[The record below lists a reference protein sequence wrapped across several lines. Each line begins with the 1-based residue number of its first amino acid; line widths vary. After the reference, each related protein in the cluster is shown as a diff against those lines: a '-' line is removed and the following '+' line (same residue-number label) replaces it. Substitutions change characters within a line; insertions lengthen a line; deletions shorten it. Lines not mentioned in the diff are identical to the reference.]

1 MERDRARVLG
11 RFSGCRHSTVQHRA
25 VPCGYLVGGHQ
36 RHRSVYPA
44 TFIPP
49 AGALERRDVPGI
61 PNSTAGSAS
70 MKRIKHRT
78 HDGSRV
84 IVLAGAAGDV
94 AKSQSSYTAISF
106 TSLSV
111 SPNRSS
117 TPLPLPV
124 VSEVVKLVYPSQ
136 CLHGGILAVFWR
148 GIRVPA
154 PAKYIGQER
163 TFARRL
169 HTGPTA
175 ERHGARSDR
184 KTPKIRS

>member
-1 MERDRARVLG
+1 MERDRASVGSAAVGIAQCSTGPCLVVTWSAATSDTG
-11 RFSGCRHSTVQHRA
+11 RYIPPPSYHQPVPLSAETCLVSQIRHSA
-25 VPCGYLVGGHQ
+25 
-36 RHRSVYPA
+36 
-44 TFIPP
+44 
-49 AGALERRDVPGI
+49 AGR
-61 PNSTAGSAS
+61 AS

-136 CLHGGILAVFWR
+136 CLYDSVLAVRGR
-148 GIRVPA
+148 GISVSA
-154 PAKYIGQER
+154 PTG
-163 TFARRL
+163 RR
-169 HTGPTA
+169 
-175 ERHGARSDR
+175 
-184 KTPKIRS
+184 